1 MLVNPSARPKIGLTK
16 EYSMR
21 IIAALFAFSLLG
33 ACSTID
39 ATIGGGKDLVSAV
52 ITDTAG
58 VLSYTLD
65 TTSTVLKD
73 VSSST
78 TPEEK

>member
-1 MLVNPSARPKIGLTK
+1 VRVQQ
-16 EYSMR
+16 
-21 IIAALFAFSLLG
+21 
-33 ACSTID
+33 ID
-39 ATIGGGKDLVSAV
+39 ATIDGGKNLVSAV

-58 VLSYTLD
+58 VISYTLD

-73 VSSST
+73 VSSSA

>member
-1 MLVNPSARPKIGLTK
+1 
-16 EYSMR
+16 MR

-39 ATIGGGKDLVSAV
+39 ATIDGGKNLVSAV
-52 ITDTAG
+52 ITDTTG
-58 VLSYTLD
+58 VISYTLD

-73 VSSST
+73 VSSSA

>member
-1 MLVNPSARPKIGLTK
+1 
-16 EYSMR
+16 MR

-33 ACSTID
+33 ACGTID
-39 ATIGGGKDLVSAV
+39 ATIDGGKNLVSAV

-58 VLSYTLD
+58 IVSYTLD

-73 VSSST
+73 VSSSAT
-78 TPEEK
+78 TEEE